1 MARIVDLSTPIRAGH
16 FRWRTEQTLDKSFAE
31 GSFAQATRLNLSCH
45 AFTHMDAPRHFDPDG
60 YTTDGLKLEQTIGP
74 AAVVDVSAV
83 GRNAAIREA
92 HVAAAGAHVREGD
105 IVLLRTGWDLQAD
118 IETPEFWTEAP
129 WVEPDAAEWLYGR
142 GIKAIGYDFPQDY
155 CIRHLVLGDRTP
167 EPEENVTHQILL
179 KRGVIMM
186 EYLCNMS
193 AIQGDRCQ
201 VYALPIKVPNADG
214 APSRIIA
221 IEED

>member
-1 MARIVDLSTPIRAGH
+1 MTRIIDLSTPIRAGH
-16 FRWRTEQTLDKSFAE
+16 FRWPTEQTLDKSFEE
-31 GSFAQATRLNLSCH
+31 GSFAQATRINVSCH

-83 GRNAAIREA
+83 GRNGAIREE
-92 HVAAAGAHVREGD
+92 HVAAAGGHVREGD
-105 IVLLRTGWDLQAD
+105 IVLLRAGWDLHAD

-186 EYLCNMS
+186 EYLCNMT
-193 AIQGDRCQ
+193 AIQGDRCE